1 MPMTS
6 RFSRTTLVAILG
18 SVACAGSGSSDRTTA
33 PPSSLVDTRM
43 VDDEARASLAILEAR
58 ASGGI
63 IGQDAWQR
71 LWSSEG
77 YRRLKRRE
85 AAMGRAFSDSVFQ
98 AFLLSDT
105 LGARRTWLA
114 ATLAA
119 WQRADVTGASRL
131 ALSYLPAGTRLRA
144 RIYPMIKPQ
153 TNSFV
158 FDVGTDSA
166 AIFLYLD
173 PAVGR
178 EKLENTL
185 AHELHHIGHAT
196 ACAGTAD
203 TTFPEPV
210 QTARGWLGAF
220 GEGVA
225 VLAAAGGPARHPHQV
240 SDSTERARWD
250 RDYANVA
257 GDLRRIESF
266 VLDVVGGRL
275 AEPGAIRQRAM
286 SFFGEAQGPWY
297 TVGYLMASTIE
308 RVQGRRS
315 VVEVLCH
322 PPALLER
329 YNAAAAALE
338 SRTRE
343 PLPRWS
349 REVLAAL
356 AARQR

>member
-1 MPMTS
+1 M
-6 RFSRTTLVAILG
+6 A
-18 SVACAGSGSSDRTTA
+18 
-33 PPSSLVDTRM
+33 
-43 VDDEARASLAILEAR
+43 
-58 ASGGI
+58 
-63 IGQDAWQR
+63 
-71 LWSSEG
+71 
-77 YRRLKRRE
+77 
-85 AAMGRAFSDSVFQ
+85 
-98 AFLLSDT
+98 
-105 LGARRTWLA
+105 
-114 ATLAA
+114 
-119 WQRADVTGASRL
+119 
-131 ALSYLPAGTRLRA
+131 YLPPDTRLRA

-153 TNSFV
+153 TNNFV

-203 TTFPEPV
+203 STFPEPV

-225 VLAAAGGPARHPHQV
+225 VLAAAESPERPPHAV

-257 GDLRRIESF
+257 DDLKQIESF

-275 AEPGAIRQRAM
+275 ADPAAIRQRAM

-322 PPALLER
+322 PAALLTR
-329 YNAAAAALE
+329 YNAAATALE
-338 SRTRE
+338 ARTGERM
-343 PLPRWS
+343 PRWS
-349 REVLAAL
+349 SEVLNRL
-356 AARQR
+356 AGD